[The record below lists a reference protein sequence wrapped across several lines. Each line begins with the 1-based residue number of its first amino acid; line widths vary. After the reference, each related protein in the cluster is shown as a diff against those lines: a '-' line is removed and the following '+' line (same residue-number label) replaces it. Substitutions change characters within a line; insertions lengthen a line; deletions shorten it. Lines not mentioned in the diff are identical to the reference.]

1 MKLLNRISRSYLLIS
16 LVVFIITG
24 IVVYPILNHIFRKQ
38 MDEGLRVEQ
47 MLIEQTINYSDSV
60 PDFRVVFGH
69 MIDVT
74 ILKSPLPERF
84 TLHDTLMYDPESGE
98 FSNFRHLFAENTS
111 IRSKGYTI
119 NIYKSL
125 EDTENLITEIL
136 LALLLVF
143 ISLMLTLTV
152 ASYFIARRVW
162 IPFYRII
169 ARLGL
174 YQIDQA
180 KALTFTRSNIHEFNL
195 LIEALEKMSL
205 KISRDYQN
213 LKEFN
218 ENAAH
223 EIQTPLAIIRSKLEL
238 LTQDETLSE
247 EQLKAIISVLE
258 ATHRISR
265 LNQGLLLISK
275 IENNQFG
282 SHVEIDPKGI
292 LLHLIDQSEDL
303 IRMKNISLSSSF
315 DEKCRLTMN
324 PSLADTLFSNLISN
338 AIRHNIQDGFINIEI
353 QEFVIK
359 IANSGP
365 ELHDDP
371 ENYFERFRK
380 GGTHSDSVG
389 LGLSI
394 VRKIVQIYQ
403 IGLSY
408 KHEQGIHTIILD
420 LKNHALQN

>member
-1 MKLLNRISRSYLLIS
+1 MKLLNRISRSYLIIS
-16 LVVFIITG
+16 LVVFIVTG

-38 MDEGLRVEQ
+38 MDEGLKVEQ

-74 ILKSPLPERF
+74 ILKSPLSEKF
-84 TLHDTLMYDPESGE
+84 ALHDTLMYDPESGE
-98 FSNFRHLFAENTS
+98 FTNFRHLFAENTS

-152 ASYFIARRVW
+152 ANYFIARRVW

-180 KALTFTRSNIHEFNL
+180 KALTFKRSNIHEFNL

-223 EIQTPLAIIRSKLEL
+223 EIQTPLAIIRTKLEL

-247 EQLKAIISVLE
+247 EQLRSIISVLD

-282 SHVEIDPKGI
+282 ARSEINPQHI
-292 LLHLIDQSEDL
+292 IQHLTDQSEDL
-303 IRMKNISLSSSF
+303 IRMKNISVQLHF
-315 DEKCRLTMN
+315 DEKCVLMMN

-338 AIRHNIQDGFINIEI
+338 AIRHNFQNGFIRIEI
-353 QEFVIK
+353 NESSIT
-359 IANSGP
+359 ISNSGAD
-365 ELHDDP
+365 LQDDP

-380 GGTHSDSVG
+380 GSTHSDSVG

-394 VRKIVQIYQ
+394 ARKIAQLYQ

-408 KHEQGIHTIILD
+408 QHQQGIHSIILD

>member
-1 MKLLNRISRSYLLIS
+1 
-16 LVVFIITG
+16 
-24 IVVYPILNHIFRKQ
+24 
-38 MDEGLRVEQ
+38 
-47 MLIEQTINYSDSV
+47 
-60 PDFRVVFGH
+60 
-69 MIDVT
+69 
-74 ILKSPLPERF
+74 
-84 TLHDTLMYDPESGE
+84 
-98 FSNFRHLFAENTS
+98 
-111 IRSKGYTI
+111 
-119 NIYKSL
+119 
-125 EDTENLITEIL
+125 
-136 LALLLVF
+136 
-143 ISLMLTLTV
+143 MLTLTV
-152 ASYFIARRVW
+152 ANYFIARRVW

-169 ARLGL
+169 GRLGL

-223 EIQTPLAIIRSKLEL
+223 EIQTPLAIIRTKLEL
-238 LTQDETLSE
+238 LTQDETLRE
-247 EQLKAIISVLE
+247 EQLKSIISVLD

-282 SHVEIDPKGI
+282 AHTEIDPKEI
-292 LLHLIDQSEDL
+292 LLNLIDQSEDL
-303 IRMKNISLSSSF
+303 IRMKNIALKTSF
-315 DEKCRLTMN
+315 DEACRLTMN

-338 AIRHNIQDGFINIEI
+338 AIRHNIQNGFLTIEI
-353 QEFVIK
+353 SEKSIT
-359 IANSGP
+359 IANSGLALQ
-365 ELHDDP
+365 EDP

-380 GGTHSDSVG
+380 GGSHSESVG

-394 VRKIVQIYQ
+394 VRKIAQLYQ

-408 KHEQGIHTIILD
+408 QHQQGIHTIILD